1 MEGRGQLAGV
11 LVGTVLAVLEEAL
24 VAESPRVRV
33 EVGGEEGSRSRS
45 VIHFKR
51 YTYQQSPKRESI
63 PDVPKLIRQQTPF
76 CLQIIL
82 QGMLLQGLCL

>member
-33 EVGGEEGSRSRS
+33 EVGGGGG
-45 VIHFKR
+45 VKK
-51 YTYQQSPKRESI
+51 P
-63 PDVPKLIRQQTPF
+63 
-76 CLQIIL
+76 
-82 QGMLLQGLCL
+82 LCNTF